1 MGSKEALY
9 KIAEKLT
16 AISKTIKFSITP
28 LNAAA
33 EQKKF
38 FTSKYRYN
46 PQFEY
51 KKFTLP
57 AQIIDDLNR
66 VEEEIHNAGFPPAI
80 ETACLETIS
89 FLKNLYFSSISVG
102 QQEFTHNV
110 SKLHNWEHKTEGD
123 YSEFLSLKIDHDSE
137 SWDAE
142 MIQREFIS
150 HIQSKGLHSWS
161 VRINTIRK
169 NVIFVSPPKKLLSIG
184 SSITRS
190 RKDVKRLALH
200 EIDTHVYRNEQ
211 KGKILGQ
218 LRIFTKRPDNHLL
231 EEGLAVFN
239 EFSSQMTTSRAQKV
253 YALRLLAAQHAH
265 LPFAELFDLLKSHD
279 LSALTAYITVVRL
292 KRGLGDTS
300 LPGGYIKDSAYLV
313 GYEMVKANPSLMEN
327 LFVGSPDFIEQL
339 RLL

>member
-1 MGSKEALY
+1 MGSKDALY
-9 KIAEKLT
+9 KIADKLS

-38 FTSKYRYN
+38 FASKYKYN

-51 KKFTLP
+51 KKFELP
-57 AQIIDDLNR
+57 AQIIDDLSR
-66 VEEEIHNAGFPPAI
+66 IEKEIHNANFPTAV
-80 ETACLETIS
+80 ESACLETTS
-89 FLKNLYFSSISVG
+89 FLKNLYFSSRSVG
-102 QQEFTHNV
+102 QPDFAKHADE
-110 SKLHNWEHKTEGD
+110 LHNWEHKTEGD

-150 HIQSKGLHSWS
+150 HIQSKGLSDWT
-161 VRINTIRK
+161 VEINTSRK
-169 NVIFVSPPKKLLSIG
+169 NVIFVIPSKKIVSVG
-184 SSITRS
+184 SSITRN
-190 RKDVKRLALH
+190 KQDVKRLALH
-200 EIDTHVYRNEQ
+200 EIDTHVHRNE
-211 KGKILGQ
+211 KKNKTLGQ
-218 LRIFTKRPDNHLL
+218 LQVFTKRSDKHLL

-239 EFSSQMTTSRAQKV
+239 EFSNQMTTNRARKL

-265 LPFAELFDLLKSHD
+265 LSFSELFALLRSHN

-313 GYEMVKANPSLMEN
+313 GYEMVKAKPDLKEH

-339 RLL
+339 GFM